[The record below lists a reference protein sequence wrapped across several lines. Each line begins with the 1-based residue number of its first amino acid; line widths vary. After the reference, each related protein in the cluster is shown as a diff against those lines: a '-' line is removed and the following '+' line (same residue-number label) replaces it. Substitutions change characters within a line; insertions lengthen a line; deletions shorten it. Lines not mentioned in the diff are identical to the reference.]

1 MKKLLAIIVLSLCFI
16 FPSKADD
23 IRDLQIDGVSI
34 GDSLLDYFDK
44 NQINSRKKMFY
55 LGDDNFYKIN
65 FISKKTVYQLIN
77 FHLKKNDNKFVV
89 YSIGGRN
96 IMEFNECL
104 EKKKN
109 GYERS

>member
-1 MKKLLAIIVLSLCFI
+1 MKKFLTIIVLNLLI
-16 FPSKADD
+16 IYPTQADD
-23 IRDLQIDGVSI
+23 IRDFQIDGVSI

-44 NQINSRKKMFY
+44 NQIKSRKKMFY

-89 YSIGGRN
+89 YSMGGRN
-96 IMEFNECL
+96 IMEFDECL
-104 EKKKN
+104 EEKKKVI
-109 GYERS
+109 